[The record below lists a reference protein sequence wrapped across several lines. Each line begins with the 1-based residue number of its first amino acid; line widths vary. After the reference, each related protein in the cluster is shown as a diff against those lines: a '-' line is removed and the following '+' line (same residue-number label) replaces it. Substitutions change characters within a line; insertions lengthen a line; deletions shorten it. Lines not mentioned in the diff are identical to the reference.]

1 MKNIVIFSDNASAEL
16 ENTLS
21 ANNDDCDV
29 RVKNIEEVKECT
41 KIQPFSNSF

>member
-16 ENTLS
+16 EKTLS

-29 RVKNIEEVKECT
+29 RVKNI
-41 KIQPFSNSF
+41 

>member
-29 RVKNIEEVKECT
+29 RVKNIEEINTNQK
-41 KIQPFSNSF
+41 K